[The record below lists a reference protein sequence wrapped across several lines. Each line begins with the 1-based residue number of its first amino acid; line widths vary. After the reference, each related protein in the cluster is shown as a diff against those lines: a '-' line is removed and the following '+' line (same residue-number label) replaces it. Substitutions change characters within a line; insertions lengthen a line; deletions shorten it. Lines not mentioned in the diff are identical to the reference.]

1 MQNSKRLSQE
11 HLFLECSLSS
21 NVWKL
26 VLDVDGVSG
35 VYFVWRERNY
45 RIHGKG
51 DQNSEQVARYAL
63 DSVRMKLAS
72 IKFKKNAR
80 VKKLMETWKLSYGG

>member
-1 MQNSKRLSQE
+1 MDFAYIQKKICETIVGRLILAVTS
-11 HLFLECSLSS
+11 
-21 NVWKL
+21 
-26 VLDVDGVSG
+26 
-35 VYFVWRERNY
+35 YFVWRERNY

-51 DQNSEQVARYAL
+51 DQTIEQVARYAL
-63 DSVRMKLAS
+63 DSVRLKLAS

>member
-1 MQNSKRLSQE
+1 MHWILPISKRKSVKTIVGRLILAATS
-11 HLFLECSLSS
+11 
-21 NVWKL
+21 
-26 VLDVDGVSG
+26 
-35 VYFVWRERNY
+35 YFVWRERNY

-51 DQNSEQVARYAL
+51 DQTSEQVARYAL
-63 DSVRMKLAS
+63 DLVRLKLAS